1 MKSSPLTSRVLT
13 CRETGEG
20 RPALEREIALAS
32 YRYIQNNRTLS
43 EDEAGDFFCYCYPKL
58 TGLIDNF
65 TYQGRPF
72 EAYLYVSLRW
82 HLLHYKRRINK
93 QKLSRTVF
101 SISSFWEVA
110 QYQPDCCAEEPEEA
124 DTGHIRLNATS
135 RKRMIYLALRESEY
149 LTHAMVE
156 EIITITNIDRRW
168 FLNCVM
174 ALKARLERRRMRL
187 EAARRYRNRYFYHY
201 HVLQI
206 QLRQCSNPE
215 MRRILESQLLR
226 TREKLAR
233 STARVQ
239 QIHVHPTNREISE
252 VLNVPKGT
260 IDSGIY
266 YLRNSYAPRKNDR
279 RRDEAA

>member
-1 MKSSPLTSRVLT
+1 MKSSPLTCRVLT
-13 CRETGEG
+13 CQKTGKK

-32 YRYIQNNRTLS
+32 YTYIQNNRTLS

-58 TGLIDNF
+58 AALIDNF

-82 HLLHYKRRINK
+82 HLLHYIRRINT
-93 QKLSRTVF
+93 QKLTRTVF

-110 QYQPDCCAEEPEEA
+110 QYQPECCAEEPEGS
-124 DTGHIRLNATS
+124 DTGHIQLNTTS
-135 RKRMIYLALRESEY
+135 RKRMVYLALRESEY

-156 EIITITNIDRRW
+156 EIVAITNIDRRW

-174 ALKARLERRRMRL
+174 ALKARLERRRSRL
-187 EAARRYRNRYFYHY
+187 EAARRYRNRYFFHY

-206 QLRQCSNPE
+206 QLQQCSDPE
-215 MRRILESQLLR
+215 KRGFLQSELLQIK
-226 TREKLAR
+226 EKLDR
-233 STARVQ
+233 SAARVQ
-239 QIHVHPTNREISE
+239 RLHVHPTNREISE
-252 VLNVPKGT
+252 VLNIPKGT

-266 YLRNSYAPRKNDR
+266 YFRNSYTPRNSGRHK
-279 RRDEAA
+279 DEAA